1 MIIAPSLS
9 PSDVTVASKSNTSVT
24 ISWTYNDISDADG
37 YIVYVNDST
46 IYNVIGGAN
55 TSVTLHGLIPGAND
69 SIIVRAY
76 QDILGPPSIPL
87 FITSDDGK
95 TLIASYITIII
106 IHYRA
111 HSICYKCYSCR
122 YC

>member
-1 MIIAPSLS
+1 MS
-9 PSDVTVASKSNTSVT
+9 PSDVTVVSKSTTNVA
-24 ISWTYNDISDADG
+24 ISWTYNNISDADG

-55 TSVTLHGLIPGAND
+55 TSVTLHGLIPGANY

-76 QDILGPPSIPL
+76 QDILGPPSIPF
-87 FITSDDGK
+87 FISSSDNDGK
-95 TLIASYITIII
+95 TLIASYTKIII